1 MRAVGYRNPL
11 PITDPEALIDIDL
24 PDPTPSRRDLLVRVK
39 AVSVNPVDVKV
50 RAKVAPPQGDVRLL
64 GFDAAGVVEAVGSDT
79 SLFKPG
85 DEVYYSGSIARQGTD
100 AELHVVDERIV
111 GRKPASLTFP
121 QAAAMPLTTITAWE
135 LLFHR
140 LGVSLGDKSAKGT
153 LLVINGAGGVG
164 SILIQLAR
172 QLTGLTVI
180 ATASR
185 PESRAW
191 ASDMGAH
198 LVIDHQRPLNEAL
211 VDAGF
216 ASVDLVAS
224 LTATEHHWPAIAEAI
239 APEGRIAVIDDPK
252 QLDIVPFKR
261 KSVSIHWEFMFT
273 RPLFET
279 NDMIEQHNLLNK
291 AAHLFDDGV
300 LRHTMKEDFGPINA
314 ANLRRAHAHQESGKA
329 IGKSVLTGF

>member
-1 MRAVGYRNPL
+1 MRAVGYRKSL

-24 PDPTPSRRDLLVRVK
+24 PDPTPNARDVLVRVK

-100 AELHVVDERIV
+100 AEFHVVDERIV

-185 PESRAW
+185 PEGRSVTVEVGLLGNGLGQRPVSAGASRRRR
-191 ASDMGAH
+191 G
-198 LVIDHQRPLNEAL
+198 VIDHRPEQRVRERGSPSVGSDHADLFGRVEA
-211 VDAGF
+211 
-216 ASVDLVAS
+216 
-224 LTATEHHWPAIAEAI
+224 P
-239 APEGRIAVIDDPK
+239 GRQA
-252 QLDIVPFKR
+252 
-261 KSVSIHWEFMFT
+261 
-273 RPLFET
+273 
-279 NDMIEQHNLLNK
+279 
-291 AAHLFDDGV
+291 
-300 LRHTMKEDFGPINA
+300 
-314 ANLRRAHAHQESGKA
+314 
-329 IGKSVLTGF
+329 